1 MAIVLYPSI
10 HIRDGHVARLT
21 RGTDDLDDAE
31 LIDTEPASRAKSFA
45 EQGFSWLHVVDLNG
59 AFEGRA
65 VNGEAIGTML
75 KSVKTPVQLS
85 GGMRSMPVIAGWFE
99 QGVSRIVLASAA
111 VQNPELVREACRAFP
126 GRIAVKVDSLGGYVA
141 NTGWTRASSMKA
153 LDLALRVEEAGAA
166 AIIYA
171 DINRDGA
178 LGDVN
183 VEAISDLAFTLHTPV
198 IASGGVNSLQDLAEL
213 KAHANTGVAG
223 LILGGALYSG
233 KIKAEDALALMAA

>member
-1 MAIVLYPSI
+1 VAITLYPSI

-21 RGTDDLDDAE
+21 RGADDLEDAE
-31 LIDTEPASRAKSFA
+31 LIDTDAANRAKAFA
-45 EQGFSWLHVVDLNG
+45 ALGFSWLHVVDLNG
-59 AFEGRA
+59 AFEGRPVNVEA
-65 VNGEAIGTML
+65 VEAIL
-75 KSVKTPVQLS
+75 KNAAIPVQLS
-85 GGMRSMPVIAGWFE
+85 GGMRSMEIIGSWFDK
-99 QGVSRIVLASAA
+99 GVARVVLASAA
-111 VQNPELVREACRAFP
+111 VQNPELVREACKAFP
-126 GRIAVKVDSLGGYVA
+126 GRIAVKIDSLGGYVA
-141 NTGWTRASSMKA
+141 TTGWTRAASMKA

-183 VEAISDLAFTLHTPV
+183 VEAISDLAFALHTPV

-213 KAHANTGVAG
+213 KAHAGTGVAG

-233 KIKAEDALALMAA
+233 KIKAEDALKLAAA